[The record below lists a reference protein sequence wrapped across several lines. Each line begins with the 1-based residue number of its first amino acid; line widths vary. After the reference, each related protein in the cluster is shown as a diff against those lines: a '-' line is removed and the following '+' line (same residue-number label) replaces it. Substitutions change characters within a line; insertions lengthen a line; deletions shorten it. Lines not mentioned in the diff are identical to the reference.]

1 MVMRESGVKSDSWVS
16 GFETRWMLVKEKPK
30 LGMVVVRNQ
39 DWHGK
44 LWGNKNLDF
53 ITDTVPPRAK
63 MEFSWRQQM
72 AHLI

>member
-1 MVMRESGVKSDSWVS
+1 MGESGVKSDSSVS
-16 GFETRWMLVKEKPK
+16 DFETRWMLVKEKSK

-44 LWGNKNLDF
+44 LWGNQKNLDF
-53 ITDTVPPRAK
+53 IKDTVPRRAK